1 MGFRDRVLLGVG
13 LASLCAARPSSGQ
26 PHVAF
31 QHVVAS
37 PAGLVGAT
45 HAGDGSGRLFL
56 LNQDGAIRIWK
67 AGQLLTTPFLELP
80 CPTTISCGSERGLL
94 GLAVHPG
101 YESNGFFYVDY
112 TDPNGDLTLARY
124 QVSATDPDRADPVGV
139 VLLSIPHPGYAEKN
153 GGHLQFGPDG
163 LLYIGTG
170 DGGGVG
176 DPSGNAQDL
185 GSLLGKILRI
195 DVDGAFPYA
204 IPPSNPFVGTPGARG
219 EIWDYGLQNPWRFGF
234 DRLTG
239 DLLIG
244 DVGQSLEEVD
254 FEPAGSG
261 GRNYGWNRMEGTV
274 CYEPPGTCDD
284 PSLVKPVL
292 EYSDDGSLCWV
303 NGGYRYRGALF
314 PDLQGIYFY
323 SDRCQGTVWAAEP
336 SGNGSWAS
344 TQVVLFG
351 NPLSGFGEDEQGGA
365 YLTTL
370 DGSLWRILGDG
381 DLYLSSIMGY
391 LTFAQAG
398 ADLTYALQVRNA
410 ASTPAL
416 SVSASIQLPSG
427 FALVSSDMGCQSV
440 GTVVTCPFGDVPP
453 GMTPIAHVVLRM
465 PAAAGTYSLTAQVTS
480 ASPDSD
486 PGDNLGTATTTV
498 FLPRLLVQE
507 AAVVEDAA
515 AAEFSVSVWPAP
527 LLPVS
532 VAYAT
537 ADFTATAGADYVP
550 VSGTLS
556 LAPGTAT
563 ASVTVPVLEDG
574 VLEPDEFFSLD
585 LSAPSGVDLILTSV
599 LGRILNDDAPRNE
612 LVHGSVQ
619 RRTLESVSQQA
630 QVHLYSLR
638 QAPFSSYEVVVDA
651 VSGGLGASGPALW
664 LTDGYGTGV
673 LQQAQPVSG
682 GTSLSLRFEHPFYG
696 GETQQYVLVKSQG
709 CTTDCGPEAGY
720 RIRARETTMSAA
732 RYNNA
737 GSQVSVLVL
746 QNDAAVPDTG
756 RIWFWAASGALAGDR
771 WFALL
776 PHGTLVLNTA
786 DVVAGSSGSV
796 MVSSNAPYG
805 GLSGKVTALEPATGF
820 SFDTP
825 LLPRP

>member
-1 MGFRDRVLLGVG
+1 
-13 LASLCAARPSSGQ
+13 
-26 PHVAF
+26 VAF
-31 QHVVAS
+31 QHVAYG

-56 LNQDGAIRIWK
+56 LYQDGAIRIWK
-67 AGQLLTTPFLELP
+67 GGQLLGTPFLQLS
-80 CPTTISCGSERGLL
+80 CPGTISCGGERGLL
-94 GLAVHPG
+94 GLAFHPG
-101 YESNGFFYVDY
+101 YEGNGFFYVDY
-112 TDPNGDLTLARY
+112 TDPNGDLTIARY
-124 QVSATDPDRADPVGV
+124 QVSATDPDLADPVGV
-139 VLLSIPHPGYAEKN
+139 VLLSIPHSGYAEKN

-261 GRNYGWNRMEGTV
+261 GRNYGWNRMEGTI

-284 PSLVKPVL
+284 PSLVRPVL
-292 EYSDDGSLCWV
+292 KYPHDGSLCWV

-323 SDRCQGTVWAAEP
+323 SDRCQGAVWAATQ
-336 SGNGSWAS
+336 SGDGSWAS
-344 TQVVLFG
+344 TQVILFG
-351 NPLSGFGEDEQGGA
+351 NSPSGFGEDEQGGA
-365 YLTTL
+365 YLTKL
-370 DGSLWRILGDG
+370 DGSVWRILGDG
-381 DLYLSSIMGY
+381 DLYLSFFAGY
-391 LTFAQAG
+391 LTHAQAG
-398 ADLTYALQVRNA
+398 ADVTYALQVRNA

-427 FALVSSDMGCQSV
+427 FALVSSDMGCQAG

-453 GMTPIAHVVLRM
+453 GMTPIANVVLRM
-465 PAAAGTYSLTAQVTS
+465 PAAAGTYSLPAQVTS

-486 PGDNLGTATTTV
+486 PGDNAGVATTTV
-498 FLPRLLVQE
+498 FVPTLLVQE
-507 AAVVEDAA
+507 AAVVEEAA
-515 AAEFSVSVWPAP
+515 AAEFSVSVWPTP

-532 VAYAT
+532 VDYAT
-537 ADFTATAGADYVP
+537 ADVTATAGADYVP

-574 VLEPDEFFSLD
+574 VLEPDEYFSLD
-585 LSAPSGVDLILTSV
+585 VSAPSGVDPIFTSV
-599 LGRILNDDAPRNE
+599 LGRIVNDEVPRNE
-612 LVHGSVQ
+612 LVHASV
-619 RRTLESVSQQA
+619 RRRSLESVSQQA

-664 LTDGYGTGV
+664 RVNGYGTGL
-673 LQQAQPVSG
+673 LQQAEPVSG
-682 GTSLSLRFEHPFYG
+682 GTSLSLRFANPAAVAEI
-696 GETQQYVLVKSQG
+696 QQYVLVKSQG
-709 CTTDCGPEAGY
+709 CTRDCGPEAGY
-720 RIRARETTMSAA
+720 RIRVRETTMRAP

-746 QNDAAVPDTG
+746 QNDAAVTVIG
-756 RIWFWAASGALAGDR
+756 RIWFLATSGAFAGDR
-771 WFALL
+771 WFALP
-776 PHGTLVLNTA
+776 PHGTLALNTA
-786 DVVAGSSGSV
+786 DVVPGSSGSV
-796 MVSSNAPYG
+796 TVSSNAPYG